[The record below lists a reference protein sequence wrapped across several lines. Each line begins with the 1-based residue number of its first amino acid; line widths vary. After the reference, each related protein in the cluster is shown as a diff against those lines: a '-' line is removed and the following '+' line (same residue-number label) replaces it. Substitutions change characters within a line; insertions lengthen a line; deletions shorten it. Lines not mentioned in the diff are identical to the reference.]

1 MSFAAAVDD
10 RWFEDY
16 VPGAVHEF
24 GAMTVEEDEVLA
36 FGRRFDR
43 RCSTPTRRRRSGRS
57 TAG

>member
-36 FGRRFDR
+36 FGRRFDPQVFHTDPER
-43 RCSTPTRRRRSGRS
+43 QSGRS
-57 TAG
+57 TAD